1 MAFGDF
7 PAMETLS
14 AELRF
19 TDRQAPGIRR
29 RKSGKGWLFLD
40 QSGEPIRNS
49 DTRQRL
55 LSLALPPAYRDA
67 WYNPDPLGHIQAT
80 GVDARG
86 RLQYRYHPAF
96 RAEQENCK
104 FESLSEF
111 GRSLPKI
118 RSGCTAALRRRGLGR
133 ERVVAAVVK
142 LLDLTQMRIGN
153 ERYARANRSF
163 GATTLRRKHAV
174 LESGKLKLQFRAKGG
189 VDRRITVSDR
199 QLASVVR
206 RCQELPGQ
214 QLLRW
219 EDTDGEVRSV
229 TSGDVNRWLHMAG
242 GECATAKCFRTW
254 WASVLALDHLAANPG
269 ASLKSML
276 ETVSQQLGNTP
287 AVARKSYVHPAVIEV
302 CRGER
307 AMPKR
312 GRGPQTLS
320 APERRLLGL
329 LEAGQ
334 PARRKSSSRS

>member
-1 MAFGDF
+1 
-7 PAMETLS
+7 MEQALS
-14 AELRF
+14 F
-19 TDRQAPGIRR
+19 TDRTAPGIRR
-29 RKSGKGWLFLD
+29 RRAGKGWLFMD
-40 QSGEPIRNS
+40 PSGAPIRS
-49 DTRQRL
+49 PDIRQRL
-55 LSLALPPAYRDA
+55 LSVALPPAYRDA

-96 RAEQENCK
+96 RAEQESCK
-104 FESLSEF
+104 FESLAQF
-111 GRSLPKI
+111 GRALPKI
-118 RSGCTAALRRRGLGR
+118 RANCASALRRRGLGR
-133 ERVVAAVVK
+133 EQVVAAVVR

-163 GATTLRRKHAV
+163 GATTLRRKHAA
-174 LESGKLKLQFRAKGG
+174 LESGKLKLRFKAKGG

-219 EDTDGEVRSV
+219 EDMDGEVRSV
-229 TSGDVNRWLHMAG
+229 TSGDVNGWLHMAG
-242 GECATAKCFRTW
+242 GNCATAKCFRTW
-254 WASVLALDHLAANPG
+254 WASVLALDHLVQNPG

-276 ETVSQQLGNTP
+276 ESVSEQLGNTP

-320 APERRLLGL
+320 APERLLLGL
-329 LEAGQ
+329 LDAGQ